1 MTDRPN
7 DSQTRDSREKNP
19 QDAPQTSGNREESMN
34 DSGEDAFGKKS
45 PQPDRSGATQ
55 ADGTKRDDDLDPAS
69 SGTTSLGGESRA
81 ANERPG
87 PGGIEGE
94 SGTT

>member
-1 MTDRPN
+1 MTDRTN
-7 DSQTRDSREKNP
+7 DRLTRDSREKDP
-19 QDAPQTSGNREESMN
+19 QDAPKTSGNREESMN
-34 DSGEDAFGKKS
+34 DSGKDAFGKKS
-45 PQPDRSGATQ
+45 PQPDRGAATQ
-55 ADGTKRDDDLDPAS
+55 ADGTKRDDELDPAS

-87 PGGIEGE
+87 AGGIEGE